1 MSKYQEIAAVLR
13 NRIKNKTYPP
23 DSLLPNQID
32 LVAEFGVSRMTIK
45 KAIGILAMEGL
56 VYAQRGSGT
65 KVLNH
70 PFVDKD
76 TTTLTIYEGLSK
88 EMAKAGRKLTSDV
101 IDFQVAFPNK
111 TIQEKL
117 MLKEEQPIYSI
128 VRLRILED
136 QPFILEHTYM
146 PVHLVPNLKRS
157 HLETSIYDYVKGDLG
172 VQFAGAYRTISAD
185 KSSALDQKYLHCHDD
200 DPVLEIQQIIYQ
212 KDGQP
217 IEFSRSRNRYDM
229 RAYSFLDVQN

>member
-1 MSKYQEIAAVLR
+1 MPKYQEIADILR
-13 NRIKNKTYPP
+13 NRIKNQTYPP

-56 VYAQRGSGT
+56 VYAQRGAGT

-70 PFVDKD
+70 PFVNKD
-76 TTTLTIYEGLSK
+76 TTALTIYEGLST
-88 EMAKAGRKLTSDV
+88 EMAKAGRTLTSTV
-101 IDFQVAFPNK
+101 IDFQVTFPDA

-117 MLKEEQPIYSI
+117 MLKEEQPVYMI
-128 VRLRILED
+128 VRLRVLED
-136 QPFILEHTYM
+136 EPFILEHTYM
-146 PVHLVPNLKRS
+146 PVHLVPNLTRS
-157 HLETSIYDYVKGDLG
+157 HLEQSIYAYVKGDLG

-185 KSSALDQKYLHCHDD
+185 KSSAFDQQYLHCKTD
-200 DPVLEIQQIIYQ
+200 DPVLEIQQIVYQ

-217 IEFSRSRNRYDM
+217 IEFSRSRNRYDK
-229 RAYSFLDVQN
+229 RAYSFLDVQS

>member
-1 MSKYQEIAAVLR
+1 MPKYQEIADILR
-13 NRIKNKTYPP
+13 NRIKNQTYPP

-56 VYAQRGSGT
+56 VYAQRGAGT

-70 PFVDKD
+70 PFVNKD
-76 TTTLTIYEGLSK
+76 TTALTIYEGLST
-88 EMAKAGRKLTSDV
+88 EMAKAGRTLTSTV
-101 IDFQVAFPNK
+101 IDFQVTFPDV

-117 MLKEEQPIYSI
+117 MLKEEQPVYMI
-128 VRLRILED
+128 VRLRVLED
-136 QPFILEHTYM
+136 EPFILEHTYM
-146 PVHLVPNLKRS
+146 PVHLVPNLTRS
-157 HLETSIYDYVKGDLG
+157 HLEQSIYAYVKGDLG

-185 KSSALDQKYLHCHDD
+185 KSSAFDQQYLHCETD
-200 DPVLEIQQIIYQ
+200 DPVLEIQQIVYQ

-217 IEFSRSRNRYDM
+217 IEFSRSRNRYDK
-229 RAYSFLDVQN
+229 RAYSFLDVQS